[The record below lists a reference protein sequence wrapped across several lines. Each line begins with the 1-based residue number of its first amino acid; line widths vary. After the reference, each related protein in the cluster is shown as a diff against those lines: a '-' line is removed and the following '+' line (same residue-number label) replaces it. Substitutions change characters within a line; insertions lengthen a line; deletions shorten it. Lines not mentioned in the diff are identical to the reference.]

1 MTDCTERQSAALTDG
16 VSGEGQKGMP
26 QRSTA

>member
-1 MTDCTERQSAALTDG
+1 MTDCTERQPAALIDG

-26 QRSTA
+26 QGSTV